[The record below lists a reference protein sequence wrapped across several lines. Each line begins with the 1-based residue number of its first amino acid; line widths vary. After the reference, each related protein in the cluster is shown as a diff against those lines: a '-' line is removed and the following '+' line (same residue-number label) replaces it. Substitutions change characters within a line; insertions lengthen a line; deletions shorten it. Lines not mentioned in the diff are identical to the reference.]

1 VCQKCSA
8 NTFPF
13 QTVDDLD
20 YELNILNG
28 NNVSEEN
35 MDRLKHLKFNP
46 FDTNNN
52 IALSENDAN
61 LDNLTKINCEY
72 YLLNN
77 FNKQINR
84 VKLSN
89 RLNCRIPVH

>member
-1 VCQKCSA
+1 MCQKCLA
-8 NTFPF
+8 NTLPF

-52 IALSENDAN
+52 I
-61 LDNLTKINCEY
+61 IYCVIQ
-72 YLLNN
+72 
-77 FNKQINR
+77 KQR
-84 VKLSN
+84 KPSP
-89 RLNCRIPVH
+89 R

>member
-1 VCQKCSA
+1 MLSTCIKSFDPNIGNTIDVCQKCSA

-52 IALSENDAN
+52 IALS
-61 LDNLTKINCEY
+61 K
-72 YLLNN
+72 
-77 FNKQINR
+77 NKQT
-84 VKLSN
+84 
-89 RLNCRIPVH
+89 